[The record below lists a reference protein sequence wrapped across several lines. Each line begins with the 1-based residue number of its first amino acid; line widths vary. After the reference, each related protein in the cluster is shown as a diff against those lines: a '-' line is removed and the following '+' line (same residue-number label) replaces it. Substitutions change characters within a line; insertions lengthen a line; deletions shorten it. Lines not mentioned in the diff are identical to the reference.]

1 MCYKFLFISTMKSE
15 GSNMQKNTQ
24 VRNQPSKYD
33 FQCLHLTD
41 RKTHELVKEMA
52 IRNDMSISQ
61 FIRQAVRRN
70 LQSYAKLNDR

>member
-1 MCYKFLFISTMKSE
+1 
-15 GSNMQKNTQ
+15 MQQNTQ
-24 VRNQPSKYD
+24 VRNRPSKYD

-41 RKTHELVKEMA
+41 RKTHELVKETA
-52 IRNDMSISQ
+52 IQNDMSISQ